1 MKTLKSSPSSR
12 FAQMKSVFLV
22 VMACV
27 TLGSLAAGCSFPA
40 SLSAPTST
48 STETSTPIPPTDPPV
63 PTSTATSLPTD
74 TPTVTPTLPPTE
86 TPTPSD
92 TPTATL
98 PPPTPSG
105 EDAIYVYYIQLDTD
119 GPVACGDS
127 LIPVNTGVARTGN
140 IEADVATALGRLFY
154 QREFFGNLYN
164 ALFRSNMSVKSVEFE
179 ENTGLVNVY
188 LDGTY
193 VRSDDR
199 CDDRRVRAQVW
210 TTIKQFKEIKI
221 TYVLLRTALLGDLLD
236 TK

>member
-1 MKTLKSSPSSR
+1 MKKAKSFLANRRVRAQVLIRTLIAS
-12 FAQMKSVFLV
+12 LV
-22 VMACV
+22 
-27 TLGSLAAGCSFPA
+27 LAILVGGCSLPA
-40 SLSAPTST
+40 SLSAPTAT
-48 STETSTPIPPTDPPV
+48 QTETATPIPPTDTPV
-63 PTSTATSLPTD
+63 PTPTATQIPTD
-74 TPTVTPTLPPTE
+74 TPTVTLTSIPTE
-86 TPTPSD
+86 TPTPSE
-92 TPTATL
+92 TPTSTM

-127 LIPVNTGVARTGN
+127 LVPLNTGMARTGN
-140 IEADVATALGRLFY
+140 IEADVTTALSRLFY
-154 QREFFGNLYN
+154 QRQFFGNLYN
-164 ALFRSNMSVKSVEFE
+164 ALFRSNMSVNSVEFE
-179 ENTGLVNVY
+179 ENTGLINVY

-210 TTIKQFKEIKI
+210 TTIKQFKEIKS